1 MLLYILIFT
10 YLVHCPIQPQNK
22 RQEPSRV
29 KKGWSQTENTMTWD
43 LDAPSVYIIVE
54 MGGIWNC
61 IPRGVDCIAVV
72 THGSHSCQWLLQ
84 STVIHDGLLP
94 SPLLPH

>member
-1 MLLYILIFT
+1 
-10 YLVHCPIQPQNK
+10 
-22 RQEPSRV
+22 V

-72 THGSHSCQWLLQ
+72 TPWL
-84 STVIHDGLLP
+84 SLLP
-94 SPLLPH
+94 MAATIYGYP